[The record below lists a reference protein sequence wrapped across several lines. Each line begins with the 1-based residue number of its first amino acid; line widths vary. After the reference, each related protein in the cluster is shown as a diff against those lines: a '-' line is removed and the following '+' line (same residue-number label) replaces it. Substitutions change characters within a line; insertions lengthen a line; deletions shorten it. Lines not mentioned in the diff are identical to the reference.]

1 MTRLLDAGV
10 APQDGGPMDA
20 ATLRLLDARRH
31 PGRRPVMRQSWEH
44 LFFLHWRVDPAEV
57 AKLLPAGL
65 TVDTFEGQTYLGVI
79 GFRMS
84 QVRPIGLP
92 ALPWLSYF
100 NELNVRVYVRDASGE
115 PGVWFLSLDCDRW
128 PAVRIARAVQQDTR
142 LGELV
147 LERSEE
153 IPSNISMS
161 LRVTGEKA
169 MSELLAIEGSISQLQ
184 YRTYSPQQ
192 TRSED
197 VIEYRATLV
206 RASQ

>member
-1 MTRLLDAGV
+1 MSEYLCHDFKTPRTD
-10 APQDGGPMDA
+10 
-20 ATLRLLDARRH
+20 TARRL
-31 PGRRPVMRQSWEH
+31 PDTFRFIPILFYVAMLGGGYMMTMDYFSYGKAKRDKQEADDRRKALETERDGYNTELSTLETETAK
-44 LFFLHWRVDPAEV
+44 AEV
-57 AKLLPAGL
+57 VAKWM
-65 TVDTFEGQTYLGVI
+65 EGARNMQPV
-79 GFRMS
+79 
-84 QVRPIGLP
+84 V
-92 ALPWLSYF
+92 
-100 NELNVRVYVRDASGE
+100 VK
-115 PGVWFLSLDCDRW
+115 
-128 PAVRIARAVQQDTR
+128 IARAVQQDTR

-169 MSELLAIEGSISQLQ
+169 SNELLAIESSISQLQ

-206 RASQ
+206 RAGQ

>member
-1 MTRLLDAGV
+1 MTDYLCHDFKTPRS
-10 APQDGGPMDA
+10 DA
-20 ATLRLLDARRH
+20 ARRLPSSFRFIPVIFYVAIVGTAYMMTMDYFSYGKAKRDKQESDDRRKTLETERDGYNTELSTLETETAK
-31 PGRRPVMRQSWEH
+31 
-44 LFFLHWRVDPAEV
+44 AEV
-57 AKLLPAGL
+57 VAKWM
-65 TVDTFEGQTYLGVI
+65 EGARNMQ
-79 GFRMS
+79 
-84 QVRPIGLP
+84 PI
-92 ALPWLSYF
+92 
-100 NELNVRVYVRDASGE
+100 
-115 PGVWFLSLDCDRW
+115 
-128 PAVRIARAVQQDTR
+128 AVRIARAVQQDTR

-192 TRSED
+192 TRTED

>member
-1 MTRLLDAGV
+1 MSEYLCHDFKTPRTD
-10 APQDGGPMDA
+10 
-20 ATLRLLDARRH
+20 TARRL
-31 PGRRPVMRQSWEH
+31 PDTFRFIPILFYVAMLGGGYMMTMDYLSYGKAKRDKQEADDRRKALETERDGYNTELSTLETETAK
-44 LFFLHWRVDPAEV
+44 AEV
-57 AKLLPAGL
+57 VAKWM
-65 TVDTFEGQTYLGVI
+65 EGARNMQPV
-79 GFRMS
+79 
-84 QVRPIGLP
+84 V
-92 ALPWLSYF
+92 
-100 NELNVRVYVRDASGE
+100 VK
-115 PGVWFLSLDCDRW
+115 
-128 PAVRIARAVQQDTR
+128 IARAVQQDTR

-169 MSELLAIEGSISQLQ
+169 SNELLAIESSISQLQ

-206 RASQ
+206 RAGQ

>member
-1 MTRLLDAGV
+1 MSEYLCHDFKTPRTD
-10 APQDGGPMDA
+10 
-20 ATLRLLDARRH
+20 TARRL
-31 PGRRPVMRQSWEH
+31 PDTFRFIPILFYVAMLGGGYMMTMDYLSYGKAKRDKQEADDRRKAFETERDGYNTELSTLETETAK
-44 LFFLHWRVDPAEV
+44 AEV
-57 AKLLPAGL
+57 VAKWM
-65 TVDTFEGQTYLGVI
+65 EGARNMQPV
-79 GFRMS
+79 
-84 QVRPIGLP
+84 V
-92 ALPWLSYF
+92 
-100 NELNVRVYVRDASGE
+100 VK
-115 PGVWFLSLDCDRW
+115 
-128 PAVRIARAVQQDTR
+128 IARAVQQDTR

-169 MSELLAIEGSISQLQ
+169 SNELLAIESSISQLQ

-206 RASQ
+206 RAGQ

>member
-1 MTRLLDAGV
+1 MSEYLCHDFKTPRTD
-10 APQDGGPMDA
+10 
-20 ATLRLLDARRH
+20 TARRL
-31 PGRRPVMRQSWEH
+31 PDTFRFIPILFYVAMLGGGYMMTMDYLSYGKAKRDKQEADDRRKALETERDGYNTELSTLETETAK
-44 LFFLHWRVDPAEV
+44 AEV
-57 AKLLPAGL
+57 VAKWM
-65 TVDTFEGQTYLGVI
+65 EGARNMQPV
-79 GFRMS
+79 
-84 QVRPIGLP
+84 V
-92 ALPWLSYF
+92 
-100 NELNVRVYVRDASGE
+100 VK
-115 PGVWFLSLDCDRW
+115 
-128 PAVRIARAVQQDTR
+128 IARAVQQDTR

-169 MSELLAIEGSISQLQ
+169 SNELLAIEGSISQLQ

>member
-1 MTRLLDAGV
+1 MSEYLCHDFKTPRTD
-10 APQDGGPMDA
+10 
-20 ATLRLLDARRH
+20 TARRL
-31 PGRRPVMRQSWEH
+31 PDTFRFIPILFYVAMLGGGYMMTMDYLSYGKAKRDKQEADDRRKALETERDGYNTELSTLETETAK
-44 LFFLHWRVDPAEV
+44 AEV
-57 AKLLPAGL
+57 VAKWM
-65 TVDTFEGQTYLGVI
+65 EGARNMQPV
-79 GFRMS
+79 
-84 QVRPIGLP
+84 V
-92 ALPWLSYF
+92 
-100 NELNVRVYVRDASGE
+100 VK
-115 PGVWFLSLDCDRW
+115 
-128 PAVRIARAVQQDTR
+128 IARAVQQDTR

-169 MSELLAIEGSISQLQ
+169 SNELLAIEGSISQLQ

-206 RASQ
+206 RAGQ